1 MERPNAKWN
10 DFCAQIIQ
18 KDLILE
24 VSSTFLPHEAQTKAE
39 LATLGQEI
47 RNLRSN

>member
-1 MERPNAKWN
+1 MERQNVTWN
-10 DFCAQIIQ
+10 DFCAHITQ

-24 VSSTFLPHEAQTKAE
+24 VSLTFLSHEAQTKAE

-47 RNLRSN
+47 KTFDQN